1 MSESRERVETAV
13 GTGYA
18 VEQELGGGGM
28 SRVFVAEEKALGRR
42 VVIKVLSPELTA
54 TVSTDRFRREI
65 QLAARLQHPHIVP
78 LFAAGAGSDGLLFYT
93 MPYIEGESLRAR
105 IARTGEL
112 PIPDA
117 VGILRD
123 IVDAIGYA
131 HGRGVVHRDL
141 KPENVLL
148 SEGHAVV
155 TDFGVAKA
163 LSDAVV
169 ADTLTSAGLALG
181 TPAYMAP
188 EQAAGDPTTDSRADL
203 YAIGVIAYELLAGQA
218 PFAGRSAQQIMAAHA
233 TATPEPL
240 ERRRASVPP
249 ALAQLVMRLLEKR
262 PADRPQQAADVL
274 RELNT
279 VLTPQ
284 GGTVR
289 FAPEGRPR
297 VSRRALAIGGIVV
310 AAAAVMAV
318 MLRPHTAPPTD
329 RNVVAIAPFRVA
341 GADASLGYLREG
353 MVDLLASVLTG
364 EGTARAA
371 DPRSVMSAWRQAAGS
386 DNADPS
392 QDVALRVAERLGAG
406 QLLLG
411 SVVGNASQLALS
423 ATVIA
428 VPGGNPIAQAKV
440 EGHPDSLAKLVDR
453 LAAQLIARQAGAAD
467 RVSALANV
475 SIPALR
481 AFLVGQS
488 AYRHGRYAEAV
499 QSFEQALVPDSTFA
513 PAALALSVAANWAG
527 GDEQIYRGGRLAWA
541 SRDLLSPRDRAYLE
555 LFWGPRF
562 PDLARPQEL
571 VTAGERA
578 IEVAPDN
585 PEVWYEYGDALYHLG
600 PAIGVEDAHDR
611 ARLAFQRAIELDSS
625 FVAPRQHL
633 IDVAAN
639 LGDTVLVRRLGAG
652 YVAGDSGAGTAGYTR
667 WRVVQALGDS
677 VTARSIRA
685 RFENMDAN
693 SLHRILGFVQLDGM
707 ETGDVE
713 LVAHAI
719 AARPSTSGARRT
731 DLLTLYE
738 LALNRGRPAE
748 ARALLQRLRAVERRP
763 GEAAANT
770 LFAAIYWDGDTT
782 GTAAAARELELIANT
797 PGTPS
802 DTGARFG
809 LPQLCMLAQ
818 WRAARG
824 DTQGTAAAIARLRNA
839 HVPRDDLELSTRVR
853 ACLIL
858 TEALAALG
866 DRSPDAA
873 SRIARLD
880 SLMRVSPVLG
890 HEGSSGA
897 WVEGNLILARWYEA
911 HGQFREAATAAGRR
925 VYLWNV
931 GTTALAPLLRQ
942 EARASA
948 RAGDRER
955 ALRAYRHY
963 LALRSNPEPS
973 MRPEVDQMRAE
984 FQRLAREEN
993 GRR

>member
-1 MSESRERVETAV
+1 MSESRERVEAAV

-54 TVSTDRFRREI
+54 TVSSDRFRREI

-78 LFAAGAGSDGLLFYT
+78 LFTAGAGSDGLLFYT

-169 ADTLTSAGLALG
+169 SDTLTSAGLALG

-188 EQAAGDPTTDSRADL
+188 EQAAGDPATDYRADL

-218 PFAGRSAQQIMAAHA
+218 PFAGRSAQQMMAAHA
-233 TATPEPL
+233 TITPEPL

-249 ALAQLVMRLLEKR
+249 ALARLVMRLLEKR

-274 RELNT
+274 RELDT

-289 FAPEGRPR
+289 FAPGRSR
-297 VSRRALAIGGIVV
+297 VSRRVLAIGGIVF
-310 AAAAVMAV
+310 AAAAVTAV
-318 MLRPHTAPPTD
+318 MLRPRSAPPAD
-329 RNVVAIAPFRVA
+329 RNVVAIAPFRVV

-371 DPRSVMSAWRQAAGS
+371 DPRSVMSAWRQATGS

-411 SVVGNASQLALS
+411 SVVGNAAQIALS
-423 ATVIA
+423 ASVIA
-428 VPGGNPIAQAKV
+428 VPSGNPIAQAKV
-440 EGHPDSLAKLVDR
+440 EGHPDSLARLVDR

-475 SIPALR
+475 SVPALR
-481 AFLVGQS
+481 AFLAGQS
-488 AYRHGRYAEAV
+488 AYRHGRYTEAIRN
-499 QSFEQALVPDSTFA
+499 FEEALEPDSTFA
-513 PAALALSVAANWAG
+513 PAALGLSVAANWG
-527 GDEQIYRGGRLAWA
+527 GSTEQIYRGGRLAWA
-541 SRDLLSPRDRAYLE
+541 SRDGLSPRDHAYLE

-562 PDLARPQEL
+562 PELATPQEL
-571 VTAGERA
+571 ITAGERA
-578 IEVAPDN
+578 VRVAPDN

-600 PAIGVEDAHDR
+600 PAIGLEDAHDR
-611 ARLAFQRAIELDSS
+611 ARPAFQRAIELDSA

-639 LGDTVLVRRLGAG
+639 LGDTALVRRLGAG
-652 YVAGDSGAGTAGYTR
+652 YVAGDSGVGTRYTR

-685 RFENMDAN
+685 RFDSMDAI
-693 SLHRILGFVQLDGM
+693 SLRRILGFIQLDGM
-707 ETGDVE
+707 ATGDVE
-713 LVAHAI
+713 MVAHAL
-719 AARPSTSGARRT
+719 AARPRTGDERHT
-731 DLLTLYE
+731 DLMTLYE

-748 ARALLQRLRAVERRP
+748 ARALVERFRAVERRP
-763 GEAAANT
+763 GEAATNT

-782 GTAAAARELELIANT
+782 GTGAAARELDLIANAPAT
-797 PGTPS
+797 RS
-802 DTGARFG
+802 DTSAGFG
-809 LPQLCMLAQ
+809 LPHLCTLAQ

-824 DTQGTAAAIARLRNA
+824 DTQGTSAAIARLRSA
-839 HVPRDDLELSTRVR
+839 SVPRGDPELSTHVR
-853 ACLIL
+853 ACVIL

-866 DRSPDAA
+866 DRSPDAGL
-873 SRIARLD
+873 RIARLD
-880 SLMRVSPVLG
+880 SLMHVSPVLG
-890 HEGSSGA
+890 HEGLSAS

-911 HGQFREAATAAGRR
+911 HGQFSEAATAAGRR

-931 GTTALAPLLRQ
+931 GTTALAPMLRA
-942 EARASA
+942 EARAAA
-948 RAGDRER
+948 RAGDGER

-993 GRR
+993 SRR